1 MWGRCVEGVCILD
14 ELQFSGGSVQK
25 ARPLFSAPEE
35 RKKAKKNIFT
45 FVLRKLY
52 FPLPNCPHH
61 THFWYHGHTVLA
73 HLPSSGSPCVELALI
88 LQGMMDF
95 SSETV
100 WALHLSCWLSCTL
113 ASFPYWMRIV
123 GALLCGDWAAVT
135 SAFTSGSI
143 SSQGSLVT
151 VPVLLFSVCTA
162 CADNPSFIFC
172 NRSCDSRPCVAAH
185 TEPALR
191 FPCVHWVPAA
201 GQTCLFLASF
211 IPCRMS
217 PHCTV
222 YWQCWRRSVVF
233 IAFLTAALWIIFSS

>member
-1 MWGRCVEGVCILD
+1 MSCSLVV
-14 ELQFSGGSVQK
+14 VQ
-25 ARPLFSAPEE
+25 S
-35 RKKAKKNIFT
+35 
-45 FVLRKLY
+45 RKLGLY
-52 FPLPNCPHH
+52 SQLQKREKKQRKIFLHLCLGSCTFPSLTAPTIP
-61 THFWYHGHTVLA
+61 TFGIMVILSWYTMA

-172 NRSCDSRPCVAAH
+172 NRSCDSRPCLAAH
-185 TEPALR
+185 TEPALL

-217 PHCTV
+217 PYCTV